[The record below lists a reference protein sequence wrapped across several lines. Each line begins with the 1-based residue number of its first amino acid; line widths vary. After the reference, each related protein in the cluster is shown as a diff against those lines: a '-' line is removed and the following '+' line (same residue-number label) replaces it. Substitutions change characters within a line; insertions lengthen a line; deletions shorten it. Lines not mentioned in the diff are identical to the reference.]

1 MILSQMMH
9 TRKCILQQRKNHSEM
24 VVGSVARFNS
34 KKDHVSNLHEIAF
47 RKYIIKTH
55 ITDNTDLIYDTTSW
69 NKINFERVLGS

>member
-1 MILSQMMH
+1 MYLAAE
-9 TRKCILQQRKNHSEM
+9 KNHSEM

-47 RKYIIKTH
+47 RKYIDKTH

-69 NKINFERVLGS
+69 NKLILKREFSMKIFQ